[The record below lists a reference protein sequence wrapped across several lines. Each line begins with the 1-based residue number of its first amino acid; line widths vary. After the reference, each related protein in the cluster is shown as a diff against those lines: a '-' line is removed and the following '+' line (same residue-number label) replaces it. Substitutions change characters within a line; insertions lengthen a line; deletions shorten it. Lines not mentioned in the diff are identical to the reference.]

1 MPSPPLWQRLNA
13 NRCSCST
20 QILQRRSIMSSRQR
34 YLTGCKP
41 IPRSGR
47 SSLPGSPRGC
57 WMAIAIPPAKQ
68 ASPREA
74 FSRLLM
80 NVALHG
86 MEAVVTES
94 PGDGHTVQQPLLVRY
109 ADDFVILHPDLKALQ
124 QAVRRLKHWLARMG
138 LQLHADKTRFTH
150 TLTPYQGQA
159 GFDFLGFNIRQE
171 PGENS
176 AVIPSLRS
184 GLRLMSAAKHLPDHR
199 DRPFA
204 ALRVTG
210 HTRSARGQES
220 SPGVKTMISPSQQ
233 ASKRHLAVIEH
244 RLQQLQTDPQ
254 ARVIAELNP
263 LIMGWAAYYNG
274 VVPAAIMSRYDELV
288 EQQLINWARKRH
300 PGKARDWLLTR
311 YWQRADNDRR
321 VFATPD
327 GVQLRA
333 YQPTSVL
340 GG

>member
-1 MPSPPLWQRLNA
+1 
-13 NRCSCST
+13 
-20 QILQRRSIMSSRQR
+20 
-34 YLTGCKP
+34 
-41 IPRSGR
+41 
-47 SSLPGSPRGC
+47 
-57 WMAIAIPPAKQ
+57 
-68 ASPREA
+68 
-74 FSRLLM
+74 
-80 NVALHG
+80 
-86 MEAVVTES
+86 
-94 PGDGHTVQQPLLVRY
+94 
-109 ADDFVILHPDLKALQ
+109 
-124 QAVRRLKHWLARMG
+124 
-138 LQLHADKTRFTH
+138 
-150 TLTPYQGQA
+150 
-159 GFDFLGFNIRQE
+159 
-171 PGENS
+171 
-176 AVIPSLRS
+176 
-184 GLRLMSAAKHLPDHR
+184 
-199 DRPFA
+199 
-204 ALRVTG
+204 
-210 HTRSARGQES
+210 
-220 SPGVKTMISPSQQ
+220 MISPSQQ

-311 YWQRADNDRR
+311 YWQRAGNHRR